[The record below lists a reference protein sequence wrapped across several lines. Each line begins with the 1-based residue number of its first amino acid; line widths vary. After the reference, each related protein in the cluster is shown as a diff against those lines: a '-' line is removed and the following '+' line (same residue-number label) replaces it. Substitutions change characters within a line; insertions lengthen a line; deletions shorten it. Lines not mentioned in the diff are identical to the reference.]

1 MRIAYCTWGM
11 MKTPFEE
18 GLPAI
23 AKIGYTGIELSV
35 SPGWPTEL
43 YSLDRTRKERIA
55 QLLTDYNIALAAI
68 AGHTSVCEEDPKVH
82 TANMQRLR
90 ETIDLADELRQDGH
104 APVVV
109 SGVGG
114 RSDDWERTKQTVA
127 ERVHELAEYGAS
139 RDVIYALEMHC
150 GTSLDTPRRALWL
163 LEQVNHPNVGLNFD
177 ISHCE
182 VICIPTEESCSAL
195 APHSVF
201 AHVKDQRGIYPNHE
215 FLTPGSGPTDY
226 VQYLRAMH
234 AAGYTGFIGVEVSVM
249 VQGVPGYDPYV
260 DAALAYYALKHAFNK
275 SGVPLEE

>member
-1 MRIAYCTWGM
+1 MA
-11 MKTPFEE
+11 
-18 GLPAI
+18 LPAI
-23 AKIGYTGIELSV
+23 AV
-35 SPGWPTEL
+35 
-43 YSLDRTRKERIA
+43 
-55 QLLTDYNIALAAI
+55 
-68 AGHTSVCEEDPKVH
+68 HTSICEADPDLH
-82 TANMQRLR
+82 AANMQRLTD
-90 ETIDLADELRQDGH
+90 TIDLADELRQNGH
-104 APVVV
+104 APAVV

-114 RSDDWERTKQTVA
+114 RSDDWEHTKQTVA

-182 VICIPTEESCSAL
+182 VIGMPTKESCNAL